1 MASSRRT
8 SVVLVALALGA
19 GLCAGVPAAS
29 AESLD
34 GKISALRAQIA
45 SEKEKEGVL
54 STQIAAASDDISSLE
69 GSIDSLS
76 LKLTSLEAELAA
88 SRARLARVQDRFAT
102 QTDHLHR
109 LTRDHAIAQ
118 RRLERRIVALYES
131 DQSDSIGILLGA
143 TSLDDLIASID
154 YMESINRQDRHVAE
168 ELKQLEGEMRVA
180 RRETAKLKVQVEAAT
195 EALGAK
201 TDETRE
207 AHDDLVARQSALQ
220 TAVSDKQ
227 SLLGDIKA
235 KRENDEEDLEAMQ
248 AASAAIAA
256 QIQSSGSSTSDPGPT
271 DGTPSTSGFIW
282 PVSGP
287 ITSPF
292 GWRWGRMHE
301 GIDIGAPTGTAIHA
315 AKAGTIIFAGVQSGY
330 GNIVIIDHGA
340 GVATAYGHM
349 SAIWVGGGSVSQG
362 QGIGAVG
369 CTGHCTGPHLHFE
382 VRINGAPVNP
392 LNYL

>member
-1 MASSRRT
+1 MALPRRT
-8 SVVLVALALGA
+8 SVFVALALA
-19 GLCAGVPAAS
+19 AAFDVGVPAAS

-34 GKISALRAQIA
+34 GKISALRSKIA
-45 SEKEKEGVL
+45 SEKQKEGVL

-69 GSIDSLS
+69 GSIDELS
-76 LKLTSLEAELAA
+76 IQVASLESQLSA
-88 SRARLARVQDRFAT
+88 SRTRLARVQDRFAT

-118 RRLERRIVALYES
+118 RRLERRVVELYES
-131 DQSDSIGILLGA
+131 DQSDSIGLLLGA

-154 YMESINRQDRHVAE
+154 YMQSINRQDRHVAE
-168 ELKQLEGEMRVA
+168 ELKRLEGEMRIA
-180 RRETAKLKVQVEAAT
+180 RRETAKLKTQVEAAT
-195 EALGAK
+195 AALADKTAKAQEAQSA
-201 TDETRE
+201 
-207 AHDDLVARQSALQ
+207 LVSRQSAL
-220 TAVSDKQ
+220 ASARSDKQ
-227 SLLGDIKA
+227 SLLGGIKA

-330 GNIVIIDHGA
+330 GNIVIIDHGG

>member
-1 MASSRRT
+1 VALPRRT
-8 SVVLVALALGA
+8 SVLIALALGA
-19 GLCAGVPAAS
+19 ALAAGVSPAS

-34 GKISALRAQIA
+34 GKISALRSKIA
-45 SEKEKEGVL
+45 SEKQKEGVL
-54 STQIAAASDDISSLE
+54 STQIAAASDDIRSLE
-69 GSIDSLS
+69 GSIDELS
-76 LKLTSLEAELAA
+76 IQLASLESQLTA
-88 SRARLARVQDRFAT
+88 SRARLAKVQDRFAT

-109 LTRDHAIAQ
+109 LTRDHAIAE
-118 RRLERRIVALYES
+118 RRLERRIVELYES

-154 YMESINRQDRHVAE
+154 YMQSINRQDRHVAE
-168 ELKQLEGEMRVA
+168 ELKRLEGEMRVA
-180 RRETAKLKVQVEAAT
+180 RRETAKLKKQVEAAT
-195 EALGAK
+195 AVLTAK
-201 TDETRE
+201 TTEAQE
-207 AHDDLVARQSALQ
+207 AHSALVSRQSALEG
-220 TAVSDKQ
+220 ARSDKK

-248 AASAAIAA
+248 AASAAIQA
-256 QIQSSGSSTSDPGPT
+256 QIQANGSSTSDAPV
-271 DGTPSTSGFIW
+271 DGSPSASGFIW

-315 AKAGTIIFAGVQSGY
+315 AKAGTVIFAGVQSGY
-330 GNIVIIDHGA
+330 GNMVIIDHGG

-349 SAIWVGGGSVSQG
+349 SAIWVGGGTVSQG

-369 CTGHCTGPHLHFE
+369 CTGHCFGPHLHFE

>member
-1 MASSRRT
+1 M
-8 SVVLVALALGA
+8 
-19 GLCAGVPAAS
+19 CVPAAS

-34 GKISALRAQIA
+34 GKISALRSKIA
-45 SEKEKEGVL
+45 SEKQKEGVL

-69 GSIDSLS
+69 GSIDELS
-76 LKLTSLEAELAA
+76 IQVASLESQLSA
-88 SRARLARVQDRFAT
+88 SRTRLARVQDRFAT

-118 RRLERRIVALYES
+118 RRLERRVVELYES
-131 DQSDSIGILLGA
+131 DQSDSIGLLLGA

-154 YMESINRQDRHVAE
+154 YMQSINRQDRHVAE
-168 ELKQLEGEMRVA
+168 ELKRLEGEMRIA
-180 RRETAKLKVQVEAAT
+180 RRETAKLKTQVEAAT
-195 EALGAK
+195 AALADKTAKAQEAQSA
-201 TDETRE
+201 
-207 AHDDLVARQSALQ
+207 LVSRQSAL
-220 TAVSDKQ
+220 ASARSDKQ
-227 SLLGDIKA
+227 SLLGGIKA
-235 KRENDEEDLEAMQ
+235 KRENDEEDLETMQ
-248 AASAAIAA
+248 AASAAIQA
-256 QIQSSGSSTSDPGPT
+256 QIQANGSSTSDGPV
-271 DGTPSTSGFIW
+271 DGSPSASGFIW

-330 GNIVIIDHGA
+330 GNIVIIDHGG